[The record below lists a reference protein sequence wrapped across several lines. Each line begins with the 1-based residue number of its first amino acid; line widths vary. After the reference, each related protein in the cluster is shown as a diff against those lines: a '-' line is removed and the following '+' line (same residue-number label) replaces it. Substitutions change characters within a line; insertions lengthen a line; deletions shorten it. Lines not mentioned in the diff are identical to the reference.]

1 MLKEVLVVEGKMD
14 TVAIRRALE
23 ADTIETGGFTLA
35 PYTLRQIEAAY
46 KKRGII
52 ILTDPDGAGERI
64 RRFLTERFP
73 EAGQAFIPK
82 IQATANNDVGVEQA
96 QPEAIL
102 AALAK
107 VRHHDY
113 RPQGEFTHMDLF
125 RYALNGSPQAAARR
139 DALGAELGIGY
150 GNAKRFLERLNHY
163 GVTREEF
170 LAALAKLDNIGEWN
184 VEKPV
189 IASPQVTQ
197 HILNRFK
204 LRADKKLGQNFLID
218 EQVVRQIVAAAELS
232 EADTVLEVGPGIG
245 TLTQGLAESKAQVV
259 AVELDTR
266 LLPVLATT
274 LEGYDNVRVV
284 HGDILKVNIMEEV
297 GVPNFKVCAN
307 LPYYITTPIIFA
319 LLEKRLPMERLVAMV
334 QKEVAERMAAQPG
347 GKDYGALS
355 VAIQYYT
362 EPEIA
367 FIVPPTSFIP
377 APAVDSAV
385 IVCKRREKPPV
396 EVCDEALFFRVV
408 KAAFSLRRK
417 MLSNSLKNMGIKSE
431 QVAKWLELAGVDGKR
446 RAETL
451 SLEDFAKLTNSF
463 NEAVK

>member
-1 MLKEVLVVEGKMD
+1 MD
-14 TVAIRRALE
+14 
-23 ADTIETGGFTLA
+23 
-35 PYTLRQIEAAY
+35 
-46 KKRGII
+46 
-52 ILTDPDGAGERI
+52 
-64 RRFLTERFP
+64 
-73 EAGQAFIPK
+73 
-82 IQATANNDVGVEQA
+82 
-96 QPEAIL
+96 
-102 AALAK
+102 
-107 VRHHDY
+107 
-113 RPQGEFTHMDLF
+113 
-125 RYALNGSPQAAARR
+125 
-139 DALGAELGIGY
+139 
-150 GNAKRFLERLNHY
+150 
-163 GVTREEF
+163 
-170 LAALAKLDNIGEWN
+170 
-184 VEKPV
+184 KPI

-218 EQVVRQIVAAAELS
+218 ENVVHQIVAAAELS

-245 TLTQGLAESKAQVV
+245 TLTQGLAESKARVV

-266 LLPVLATT
+266 LLPVLTTT
-274 LEGYDNVRVV
+274 LNGYDNVRVV

-297 GVPNFKVCAN
+297 GAPSFKVCAN

-347 GKDYGALS
+347 GKEYGALS

-377 APAVDSAV
+377 APAVESAV
-385 IVCKRREKPPV
+385 IVCKRRVKPPV
-396 EVCDEALFFRVV
+396 EVCDEGLFFRVV

>member
-1 MLKEVLVVEGKMD
+1 MD
-14 TVAIRRALE
+14 
-23 ADTIETGGFTLA
+23 
-35 PYTLRQIEAAY
+35 
-46 KKRGII
+46 
-52 ILTDPDGAGERI
+52 
-64 RRFLTERFP
+64 
-73 EAGQAFIPK
+73 
-82 IQATANNDVGVEQA
+82 
-96 QPEAIL
+96 
-102 AALAK
+102 
-107 VRHHDY
+107 
-113 RPQGEFTHMDLF
+113 
-125 RYALNGSPQAAARR
+125 
-139 DALGAELGIGY
+139 
-150 GNAKRFLERLNHY
+150 
-163 GVTREEF
+163 
-170 LAALAKLDNIGEWN
+170 
-184 VEKPV
+184 KPI

-218 EQVVRQIVAAAELS
+218 ENVVRQIVAVAELS

-245 TLTQGLAESKAQVV
+245 TLTQGLAESKARVV

-274 LEGYDNVRVV
+274 LNGYDNVRVV

-297 GVPNFKVCAN
+297 GAPSFKVCAN

-347 GKDYGALS
+347 GKEYGALS

-362 EPEIA
+362 EPKIA

-396 EVCDEALFFRVV
+396 EVCDEGLFFRVV

>member
-1 MLKEVLVVEGKMD
+1 M
-14 TVAIRRALE
+14 
-23 ADTIETGGFTLA
+23 
-35 PYTLRQIEAAY
+35 
-46 KKRGII
+46 
-52 ILTDPDGAGERI
+52 
-64 RRFLTERFP
+64 
-73 EAGQAFIPK
+73 
-82 IQATANNDVGVEQA
+82 
-96 QPEAIL
+96 
-102 AALAK
+102 
-107 VRHHDY
+107 
-113 RPQGEFTHMDLF
+113 
-125 RYALNGSPQAAARR
+125 
-139 DALGAELGIGY
+139 
-150 GNAKRFLERLNHY
+150 
-163 GVTREEF
+163 
-170 LAALAKLDNIGEWN
+170 
-184 VEKPV
+184 EKPI

-218 EQVVRQIVAAAELS
+218 EQVVRQIVAAAELI

-284 HGDILKVNIMEEV
+284 HGDILKVDIMEEV

>member
-1 MLKEVLVVEGKMD
+1 M
-14 TVAIRRALE
+14 
-23 ADTIETGGFTLA
+23 
-35 PYTLRQIEAAY
+35 
-46 KKRGII
+46 
-52 ILTDPDGAGERI
+52 
-64 RRFLTERFP
+64 
-73 EAGQAFIPK
+73 
-82 IQATANNDVGVEQA
+82 
-96 QPEAIL
+96 
-102 AALAK
+102 
-107 VRHHDY
+107 
-113 RPQGEFTHMDLF
+113 
-125 RYALNGSPQAAARR
+125 
-139 DALGAELGIGY
+139 
-150 GNAKRFLERLNHY
+150 
-163 GVTREEF
+163 
-170 LAALAKLDNIGEWN
+170 
-184 VEKPV
+184 EKPV

-204 LRADKKLGQNFLID
+204 LSADKKLGQNFLID

-284 HGDILKVNIMEEV
+284 HGDILKVDIMEEV

>member
-1 MLKEVLVVEGKMD
+1 MD
-14 TVAIRRALE
+14 
-23 ADTIETGGFTLA
+23 
-35 PYTLRQIEAAY
+35 
-46 KKRGII
+46 
-52 ILTDPDGAGERI
+52 
-64 RRFLTERFP
+64 
-73 EAGQAFIPK
+73 
-82 IQATANNDVGVEQA
+82 
-96 QPEAIL
+96 
-102 AALAK
+102 
-107 VRHHDY
+107 
-113 RPQGEFTHMDLF
+113 
-125 RYALNGSPQAAARR
+125 
-139 DALGAELGIGY
+139 
-150 GNAKRFLERLNHY
+150 
-163 GVTREEF
+163 
-170 LAALAKLDNIGEWN
+170 
-184 VEKPV
+184 KPI

-218 EQVVRQIVAAAELS
+218 ENVVHQIVAAAELS

-245 TLTQGLAESKAQVV
+245 TLTQGLAESKARVV

-274 LEGYDNVRVV
+274 LNGYDNVRVV

-297 GVPNFKVCAN
+297 GAPSFKVCAN

-319 LLEKRLPMERLVAMV
+319 LFEKRLPMERLVAMV

-347 GKDYGALS
+347 GKEYGALS

-362 EPEIA
+362 EPKIA

-396 EVCDEALFFRVV
+396 EVCDEGLFFRVV

>member
-1 MLKEVLVVEGKMD
+1 MD
-14 TVAIRRALE
+14 
-23 ADTIETGGFTLA
+23 
-35 PYTLRQIEAAY
+35 
-46 KKRGII
+46 
-52 ILTDPDGAGERI
+52 
-64 RRFLTERFP
+64 
-73 EAGQAFIPK
+73 
-82 IQATANNDVGVEQA
+82 
-96 QPEAIL
+96 
-102 AALAK
+102 
-107 VRHHDY
+107 
-113 RPQGEFTHMDLF
+113 
-125 RYALNGSPQAAARR
+125 
-139 DALGAELGIGY
+139 
-150 GNAKRFLERLNHY
+150 
-163 GVTREEF
+163 
-170 LAALAKLDNIGEWN
+170 
-184 VEKPV
+184 KPI

-218 EQVVRQIVAAAELS
+218 ENVVCQIVAAAELS

-245 TLTQGLAESKAQVV
+245 TLTQGLAESKARVV

-274 LEGYDNVRVV
+274 LNGYDNVRVV

-297 GVPNFKVCAN
+297 GAPSFKVCAN

-347 GKDYGALS
+347 GKEYGALS

-362 EPEIA
+362 EPKIA

-396 EVCDEALFFRVV
+396 EVCDEGLFFRVV

>member
-1 MLKEVLVVEGKMD
+1 M
-14 TVAIRRALE
+14 
-23 ADTIETGGFTLA
+23 
-35 PYTLRQIEAAY
+35 
-46 KKRGII
+46 
-52 ILTDPDGAGERI
+52 ERPI
-64 RRFLTERFP
+64 
-73 EAGQAFIPK
+73 
-82 IQATANNDVGVEQA
+82 
-96 QPEAIL
+96 
-102 AALAK
+102 
-107 VRHHDY
+107 
-113 RPQGEFTHMDLF
+113 
-125 RYALNGSPQAAARR
+125 
-139 DALGAELGIGY
+139 
-150 GNAKRFLERLNHY
+150 
-163 GVTREEF
+163 
-170 LAALAKLDNIGEWN
+170 
-184 VEKPV
+184 

-218 EQVVRQIVAAAELS
+218 ENVVRQIVEAAELS
-232 EADTVLEVGPGIG
+232 EADIVLEVGPGIG

-297 GVPNFKVCAN
+297 GAPSFKVCAN

-417 MLSNSLKNMGIKSE
+417 MLSNSLKNMGIKAE
-431 QVAKWLELAGVDGKR
+431 QVAKWLVLADVDGKR

>member
-1 MLKEVLVVEGKMD
+1 MD
-14 TVAIRRALE
+14 
-23 ADTIETGGFTLA
+23 
-35 PYTLRQIEAAY
+35 
-46 KKRGII
+46 
-52 ILTDPDGAGERI
+52 
-64 RRFLTERFP
+64 
-73 EAGQAFIPK
+73 
-82 IQATANNDVGVEQA
+82 
-96 QPEAIL
+96 
-102 AALAK
+102 
-107 VRHHDY
+107 
-113 RPQGEFTHMDLF
+113 
-125 RYALNGSPQAAARR
+125 
-139 DALGAELGIGY
+139 
-150 GNAKRFLERLNHY
+150 
-163 GVTREEF
+163 
-170 LAALAKLDNIGEWN
+170 
-184 VEKPV
+184 KPI

-218 EQVVRQIVAAAELS
+218 ENVVYQIVAAAELS

-245 TLTQGLAESKAQVV
+245 TLTQGLAESKARVV
-259 AVELDTR
+259 GVELDTR

-274 LEGYDNVRVV
+274 LNGYDNVRVV

-297 GVPNFKVCAN
+297 GAPSFKVCAN

-347 GKDYGALS
+347 GKEYGALS

-362 EPEIA
+362 EPKIA

-396 EVCDEALFFRVV
+396 EVCDEGLFFRVV

>member
-1 MLKEVLVVEGKMD
+1 M
-14 TVAIRRALE
+14 
-23 ADTIETGGFTLA
+23 
-35 PYTLRQIEAAY
+35 
-46 KKRGII
+46 
-52 ILTDPDGAGERI
+52 
-64 RRFLTERFP
+64 
-73 EAGQAFIPK
+73 
-82 IQATANNDVGVEQA
+82 
-96 QPEAIL
+96 
-102 AALAK
+102 
-107 VRHHDY
+107 
-113 RPQGEFTHMDLF
+113 
-125 RYALNGSPQAAARR
+125 
-139 DALGAELGIGY
+139 
-150 GNAKRFLERLNHY
+150 
-163 GVTREEF
+163 
-170 LAALAKLDNIGEWN
+170 
-184 VEKPV
+184 EKPI

-218 EQVVRQIVAAAELS
+218 ENVVRQIVEAAELS

-297 GVPNFKVCAN
+297 GAPSFKVCAN

-385 IVCKRREKPPV
+385 IVCKRRQKPPV

-417 MLSNSLKNMGIKSE
+417 MLSNSLKNMGIKAE
-431 QVAKWLELAGVDGKR
+431 QVAKWLELADVDGKR

>member
-1 MLKEVLVVEGKMD
+1 MD
-14 TVAIRRALE
+14 
-23 ADTIETGGFTLA
+23 
-35 PYTLRQIEAAY
+35 
-46 KKRGII
+46 
-52 ILTDPDGAGERI
+52 
-64 RRFLTERFP
+64 
-73 EAGQAFIPK
+73 
-82 IQATANNDVGVEQA
+82 
-96 QPEAIL
+96 
-102 AALAK
+102 
-107 VRHHDY
+107 
-113 RPQGEFTHMDLF
+113 
-125 RYALNGSPQAAARR
+125 
-139 DALGAELGIGY
+139 
-150 GNAKRFLERLNHY
+150 
-163 GVTREEF
+163 
-170 LAALAKLDNIGEWN
+170 
-184 VEKPV
+184 KPI

-218 EQVVRQIVAAAELS
+218 ENVVRQIVAAAELS

-245 TLTQGLAESKAQVV
+245 TLTQGLAESKAKVV

-266 LLPVLATT
+266 LLPVLAKT

-297 GVPNFKVCAN
+297 GAPSFKVCAN

-347 GKDYGALS
+347 GKEYGALS

-377 APAVDSAV
+377 APAVESAV
-385 IVCKRREKPPV
+385 IVCKRRIKPPV
-396 EVCDEALFFRVV
+396 EVCDEGLFFRVV

-431 QVAKWLELAGVDGKR
+431 QVSKWLELAGVDGKR

>member
-1 MLKEVLVVEGKMD
+1 M
-14 TVAIRRALE
+14 
-23 ADTIETGGFTLA
+23 
-35 PYTLRQIEAAY
+35 
-46 KKRGII
+46 
-52 ILTDPDGAGERI
+52 
-64 RRFLTERFP
+64 
-73 EAGQAFIPK
+73 
-82 IQATANNDVGVEQA
+82 
-96 QPEAIL
+96 
-102 AALAK
+102 
-107 VRHHDY
+107 
-113 RPQGEFTHMDLF
+113 
-125 RYALNGSPQAAARR
+125 
-139 DALGAELGIGY
+139 
-150 GNAKRFLERLNHY
+150 
-163 GVTREEF
+163 
-170 LAALAKLDNIGEWN
+170 
-184 VEKPV
+184 EKPI

>member
-1 MLKEVLVVEGKMD
+1 MD
-14 TVAIRRALE
+14 
-23 ADTIETGGFTLA
+23 
-35 PYTLRQIEAAY
+35 
-46 KKRGII
+46 
-52 ILTDPDGAGERI
+52 
-64 RRFLTERFP
+64 
-73 EAGQAFIPK
+73 
-82 IQATANNDVGVEQA
+82 
-96 QPEAIL
+96 
-102 AALAK
+102 
-107 VRHHDY
+107 
-113 RPQGEFTHMDLF
+113 
-125 RYALNGSPQAAARR
+125 
-139 DALGAELGIGY
+139 
-150 GNAKRFLERLNHY
+150 
-163 GVTREEF
+163 
-170 LAALAKLDNIGEWN
+170 
-184 VEKPV
+184 KPN

-218 EQVVRQIVAAAELS
+218 ENVVHQIVAAAELS

-245 TLTQGLAESKAQVV
+245 TLTQGLAESKARVV

-274 LEGYDNVRVV
+274 LNGYDNVRVV

-297 GVPNFKVCAN
+297 GAPSFKVCAN

-347 GKDYGALS
+347 GKEYGALS

-362 EPEIA
+362 EPKIA

-396 EVCDEALFFRVV
+396 EVCDEGLFFRVV

>member
-1 MLKEVLVVEGKMD
+1 MD
-14 TVAIRRALE
+14 
-23 ADTIETGGFTLA
+23 
-35 PYTLRQIEAAY
+35 
-46 KKRGII
+46 
-52 ILTDPDGAGERI
+52 
-64 RRFLTERFP
+64 
-73 EAGQAFIPK
+73 
-82 IQATANNDVGVEQA
+82 
-96 QPEAIL
+96 
-102 AALAK
+102 
-107 VRHHDY
+107 
-113 RPQGEFTHMDLF
+113 
-125 RYALNGSPQAAARR
+125 
-139 DALGAELGIGY
+139 
-150 GNAKRFLERLNHY
+150 
-163 GVTREEF
+163 
-170 LAALAKLDNIGEWN
+170 
-184 VEKPV
+184 KPI

-218 EQVVRQIVAAAELS
+218 ENVVHQIVAAAELS

-245 TLTQGLAESKAQVV
+245 TLTQGLAESKARVV
-259 AVELDTR
+259 GVELDTR

-274 LEGYDNVRVV
+274 LNGYDNVRVV

-297 GVPNFKVCAN
+297 GAPSFKVCAN

-347 GKDYGALS
+347 GKEYGALS

-362 EPEIA
+362 EPKIA

-396 EVCDEALFFRVV
+396 EVCDEGLFFRVV

>member
-1 MLKEVLVVEGKMD
+1 MD
-14 TVAIRRALE
+14 
-23 ADTIETGGFTLA
+23 
-35 PYTLRQIEAAY
+35 
-46 KKRGII
+46 
-52 ILTDPDGAGERI
+52 
-64 RRFLTERFP
+64 
-73 EAGQAFIPK
+73 
-82 IQATANNDVGVEQA
+82 
-96 QPEAIL
+96 
-102 AALAK
+102 
-107 VRHHDY
+107 
-113 RPQGEFTHMDLF
+113 
-125 RYALNGSPQAAARR
+125 
-139 DALGAELGIGY
+139 
-150 GNAKRFLERLNHY
+150 
-163 GVTREEF
+163 
-170 LAALAKLDNIGEWN
+170 
-184 VEKPV
+184 KPI

-218 EQVVRQIVAAAELS
+218 ENVVRQIVAAAELS

-245 TLTQGLAESKAQVV
+245 TLTQGLAESKARVV

-266 LLPVLATT
+266 LLPVLATA
-274 LEGYDNVRVV
+274 LNGYDNVRVV
-284 HGDILKVNIMEEV
+284 HGDILKENIMEEV
-297 GVPNFKVCAN
+297 GAPSFKVCAN

-347 GKDYGALS
+347 GKEYGALS

-385 IVCKRREKPPV
+385 IVCKRRSKPPV

-417 MLSNSLKNMGIKSE
+417 MLSNSLKNMGIKGE

>member
-1 MLKEVLVVEGKMD
+1 MD
-14 TVAIRRALE
+14 
-23 ADTIETGGFTLA
+23 
-35 PYTLRQIEAAY
+35 
-46 KKRGII
+46 
-52 ILTDPDGAGERI
+52 
-64 RRFLTERFP
+64 
-73 EAGQAFIPK
+73 
-82 IQATANNDVGVEQA
+82 
-96 QPEAIL
+96 
-102 AALAK
+102 
-107 VRHHDY
+107 
-113 RPQGEFTHMDLF
+113 
-125 RYALNGSPQAAARR
+125 
-139 DALGAELGIGY
+139 
-150 GNAKRFLERLNHY
+150 
-163 GVTREEF
+163 
-170 LAALAKLDNIGEWN
+170 
-184 VEKPV
+184 KPI

-218 EQVVRQIVAAAELS
+218 ENVVCQIVAAAELS

-245 TLTQGLAESKAQVV
+245 TLTQGLAESKARVV

-274 LEGYDNVRVV
+274 LNGYDNVRVV

-297 GVPNFKVCAN
+297 GAPSFKVCAN

-347 GKDYGALS
+347 GKEYGALS

-362 EPEIA
+362 VPEIA

-385 IVCKRREKPPV
+385 IVCKRRIKPPV
-396 EVCDEALFFRVV
+396 EVCDEGLFFRVV

>member
-1 MLKEVLVVEGKMD
+1 MD
-14 TVAIRRALE
+14 
-23 ADTIETGGFTLA
+23 
-35 PYTLRQIEAAY
+35 
-46 KKRGII
+46 
-52 ILTDPDGAGERI
+52 
-64 RRFLTERFP
+64 
-73 EAGQAFIPK
+73 
-82 IQATANNDVGVEQA
+82 
-96 QPEAIL
+96 
-102 AALAK
+102 
-107 VRHHDY
+107 
-113 RPQGEFTHMDLF
+113 
-125 RYALNGSPQAAARR
+125 
-139 DALGAELGIGY
+139 
-150 GNAKRFLERLNHY
+150 
-163 GVTREEF
+163 
-170 LAALAKLDNIGEWN
+170 
-184 VEKPV
+184 KPI

-218 EQVVRQIVAAAELS
+218 ENVVRQIVAAAELS
-232 EADTVLEVGPGIG
+232 EADTALEVGPGIG
-245 TLTQGLAESKAQVV
+245 TLTQGLAESKARVV

-274 LEGYDNVRVV
+274 LNGYDNVRVV

-297 GVPNFKVCAN
+297 GAPSFKVCAN

-347 GKDYGALS
+347 GKEYGALS

-362 EPEIA
+362 EPKIA

-396 EVCDEALFFRVV
+396 EVCDEGLFFRVV